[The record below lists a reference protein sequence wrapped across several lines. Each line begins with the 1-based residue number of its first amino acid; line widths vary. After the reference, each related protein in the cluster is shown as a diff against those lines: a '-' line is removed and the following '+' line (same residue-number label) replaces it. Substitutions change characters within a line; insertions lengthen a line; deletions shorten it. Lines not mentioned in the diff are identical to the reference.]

1 MEKPANIGILEEF
14 RLEFLE
20 CWQRLPNK
28 GFFLVL
34 FVAWLALFQF
44 LGNSTLGFIK
54 TQSLLKWMYIVSKP
68 NDTGE
73 DDSHANF
80 VPIIVLGLFWWKRK
94 ELMALEIKT
103 WMPGL
108 FVLGCGLIVHI
119 AGYLAQQPRISIV
132 GLFAGIYGLMG
143 LAWGPAWLRKSFFP
157 FCLLIF
163 CVPLGT
169 LSQPITFR
177 LRMLVT
183 QIVEVIS
190 HYILQIDIIRDGTA
204 IKDPTNRYQYEVA
217 AACSGI
223 RSLISTIGLALI
235 YGTISFRSWW
245 KRGVIFA
252 SAIPLAIV
260 GNTLR
265 MLTIVIAAE
274 IAGQKGG
281 NYVHDGGPMG
291 IFSLMPYIPVFIG
304 LFMVGNCLREER
316 RQQRPVDVRLRHGGA
331 LDLLGLLRQVRA
343 VGAEIPGEGCQRRL
357 DWRVGRARGSCSP
370 DGRNVAVVVAGDPH
384 DGSGVVRVRLVE
396 LRVVLARL
404 PVEVHDVAEVVEER
418 WYVPAR
424 HEVLRQLVGHGL
436 LRLGVLDPAGVAHD
450 VQHQLAGI
458 LDGRHGVG
466 YQHVTKLHPVGV
478 GAGRLREGLEV
489 LVAPDA
495 MGLLDLGVRRH
506 GRRLRDA
513 ARVCNGADRGHLGLP
528 SSGRPS
534 TGRHESFGRTFHDA
548 P

>member
-1 MEKPANIGILEEF
+1 MEKPSNIGILEEF

-119 AGYLAQQPRISIV
+119 VGYLAQQPRISIV
-132 GLFAGIYGLMG
+132 GLFTGIYGLMG

-169 LSQPITFR
+169 FSQPITFR

-183 QIVEVIS
+183 QIVEVIC
-190 HYILQIDIIRDGTA
+190 HYILQVDIIRDGTA
-204 IKDPTNRYQYEVA
+204 LRDPTNKYQYEVA

-223 RSLISTIGLALI
+223 RSLAAMIGMAII
-235 YGTISFRSWW
+235 YGTLFFRPWW
-245 KRGVIFA
+245 KRTVIFA
-252 SAIPLAIV
+252 SAFPLAVI
-260 GNTLR
+260 GNTIRL
-265 MLTIVIAAE
+265 LTIVIASELAPLFGE
-274 IAGQKGG
+274 KGQDWGNAVHEGG
-281 NYVHDGGPMG
+281 
-291 IFSLMPYIPVFIG
+291 
-304 LFMVGNCLREER
+304 
-316 RQQRPVDVRLRHGGA
+316 
-331 LDLLGLLRQVRA
+331 
-343 VGAEIPGEGCQRRL
+343 
-357 DWRVGRARGSCSP
+357 
-370 DGRNVAVVVAGDPH
+370 
-384 DGSGVVRVRLVE
+384 
-396 LRVVLARL
+396 
-404 PVEVHDVAEVVEER
+404 
-418 WYVPAR
+418 
-424 HEVLRQLVGHGL
+424 
-436 LRLGVLDPAGVAHD
+436 PAGVYS
-450 VQHQLAGI
+450 LLPYLPIFLG
-458 LDGRHGVG
+458 LFLLGRW
-466 YQHVTKLHPVGV
+466 
-478 GAGRLREGLEV
+478 LREDR
-489 LVAPDA
+489 PP
-495 MGLLDLGVRRH
+495 
-506 GRRLRDA
+506 A
-513 ARVCNGADRGHLGLP
+513 AAEQPTSMAGPEPKN
-528 SSGRPS
+528 
-534 TGRHESFGRTFHDA
+534 TFQA
-548 P
+548 KPA